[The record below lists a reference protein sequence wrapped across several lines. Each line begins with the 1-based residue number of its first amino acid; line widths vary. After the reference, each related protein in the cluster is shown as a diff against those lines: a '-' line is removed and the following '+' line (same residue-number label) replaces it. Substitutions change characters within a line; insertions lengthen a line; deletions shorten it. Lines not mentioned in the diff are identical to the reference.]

1 MALSKRVVQVPID
14 EALLASLDELSRAR
28 GSSRS
33 AIIRRACREYLERAR
48 EGALDEVY
56 ERGYQRVPE
65 DTAVGQAQASLAA
78 QVLPEESW

>member
-1 MALSKRVVQVPID
+1 MTSSNRIVQVPID
-14 EALLASLDELSRAR
+14 ENLLAQLDELSRAE
-28 GSSRS
+28 GGSRS
-33 AIIRRACREYLERAR
+33 AVIRRACREYLRRVR
-48 EGALDEVY
+48 EDALDEVY